1 MSETTRT
8 RYRLRGAS
16 ARGLA
21 DRLVEILDQIVG
33 ILEAHT
39 HPHEPFGNPARRSLR
54 LRQGTVGH
62 GGGVLDESF
71 RPAEAYGQCRH
82 LHRFYE
88 PPARA
93 MASLQLETQHRAEAG
108 HLSAREGVLRERFKA
123 GIVDRTHGPMIFQRL
138 GERLGTRALGL
149 HADRERLQPRRTKNP
164 SNGPSA
170 GPNI

>member
-62 GGGVLDESF
+62 GAGVLDESF
-71 RPAEAYGQCRH
+71 RPPQAYGQCRH
-82 LHRFYE
+82 LTRFAE
-88 PPARA
+88 PPPPA
-93 MASLQLETQHRAEAG
+93 MPSLRR
-108 HLSAREGVLRERFKA
+108 LSQ
-123 GIVDRTHGPMIFQRL
+123 QRP
-138 GERLGTRALGL
+138 E
-149 HADRERLQPRRTKNP
+149 
-164 SNGPSA
+164 
-170 GPNI
+170 